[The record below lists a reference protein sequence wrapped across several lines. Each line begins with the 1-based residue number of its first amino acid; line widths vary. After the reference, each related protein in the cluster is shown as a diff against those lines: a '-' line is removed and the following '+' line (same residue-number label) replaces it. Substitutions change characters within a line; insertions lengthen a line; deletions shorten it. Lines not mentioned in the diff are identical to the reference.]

1 MNFVSIVIEKQKRE
15 VVLFAGNII
24 FMTYDYDLFVI
35 GAGSGG
41 LAASKRAASYGA
53 KVAIAENDLV
63 GGTCVI
69 RGCIPKKLMVY
80 GSHFPAL
87 FHDAAGYGW
96 KVGEAELD
104 WEHFITSID
113 KEVRRLSQLHI
124 GFLERAGVSLIPA
137 RASLVDPHTVEV
149 DGRKVTAEKIL
160 IAVGGRPVKPD
171 LPGMEYG
178 ITSNEIFHL
187 KQQPKHIVII
197 GAGYIGT
204 EFACIM
210 RGLGSEVTQ
219 ITRGDQILKGFDDD
233 IRSGIEE
240 GMTNHGIR
248 LIKKNVIET
257 VEKVP
262 EGIKLTLSQAD
273 QEPIIAD
280 VFLVATGRMP
290 NVEGLGLENA
300 GVDLVEGNIEGP
312 GYSNMMAIAVNE
324 FSQTSQPNIFAVGDV
339 TDRIN
344 LTPVAIGEGRAFAD
358 SEFGDNRRLFS
369 HDTVPTAIFSNPEAA
384 TVGLTEAEAQQ
395 KYGDA
400 VKVYRTRF
408 RPLFHSLTGAQ
419 EKTMMKL
426 VVDGNTDKVVGA
438 HMVGEH
444 AGEIIQGVAIAV
456 KMGATKKDFD
466 ATVGIHPSSAEEFVT
481 MR

>member
-1 MNFVSIVIEKQKRE
+1 
-15 VVLFAGNII
+15 
-24 FMTYDYDLFVI
+24 MTYDYDLFVI

-104 WEHFITSID
+104 WEYFITTID

-124 GFLERAGVSLIPA
+124 NFLEKARVQLIPGCA
-137 RASLVDPHTVEV
+137 TLVDPHTVEV
-149 DGRKVTAEKIL
+149 DGRKVTADKIL
-160 IAVGGRPVKPD
+160 IAVGGRPLKPD
-171 LPGMEYG
+171 LPGMEYA

-187 KQQPKHIVII
+187 KKQPKHIAII
-197 GAGYIGT
+197 GSGYIGT
-204 EFACIM
+204 EFASIM

-219 ITRGDQILKGFDDD
+219 IIRKDLILKGFDED
-233 IRSGIEE
+233 IRLEIQE
-240 GMTNHGIR
+240 GMINHGVR
-248 LIKKNVIET
+248 FIKNT
-257 VEKVP
+257 VVTAVERVP
-262 EGIKLTLSQAD
+262 EGLKLTLSGEHT
-273 QEPIIAD
+273 EPIIAD
-280 VFLVATGRMP
+280 VFLVATGRSP
-290 NVEGLGLENA
+290 NIEALNLENA
-300 GVDLVEGNIEGP
+300 RVDAVPSSIEGP
-312 GYSNMMAIAVNE
+312 GYSTMNAIAVNE
-324 FSQTSQPNIFAVGDV
+324 YSQTSQENIFAVGDV

-358 SEFGDNRRLFS
+358 SEFGNNRRVFS
-369 HDTVPTAIFSNPEAA
+369 HEDVPTAIFSTPEAA
-384 TVGLTEAEAQQ
+384 TVGLTETQARSQL
-395 KYGDA
+395 GDDA
-400 VKVYRTRF
+400 VKTYRTRF
-408 RPLFHSLTGAQ
+408 RPLFHSLTGGS
-419 EKTMMKL
+419 ERTMMKL
-426 VVDGNTDKVVGA
+426 VVDDNTDRVLGA
-438 HMVGEH
+438 HMVGEG
-444 AGEIIQGVAIAV
+444 AAEIIQGVAIAI

-466 ATVGIHPSSAEEFVT
+466 ATVGVHPTAAEEFVT

>member
-1 MNFVSIVIEKQKRE
+1 M
-15 VVLFAGNII
+15 A
-24 FMTYDYDLFVI
+24 YDYDLFVI

-69 RGCIPKKLMVY
+69 RGCVPKKLMVY
-80 GSHFPAL
+80 ASHFPAI
-87 FHDAAGYGW
+87 FKEAQGYGW
-96 KVGEAELD
+96 KVGDTSLD

-124 GFLERAGVSLIPA
+124 SFLEKAGVELI
-137 RASLVDPHTVEV
+137 SGKGKILDPHTVEV
-149 DGRKVTAEKIL
+149 GDQKYTADKIL

-171 LPGMEYG
+171 MPGFAEYG

-187 KQQPKHIVII
+187 KEKPKHIAII

-210 RGLGSEVTQ
+210 RGLGCEVTQ
-219 ITRGDQILKGFDDD
+219 ITRGQKILKGFDED
-233 IRSGIEE
+233 IRDNIESG
-240 GMTNHGIR
+240 MKNHGIN
-248 LIKKNVIET
+248 LIRNNIVKQ
-257 VEKVP
+257 VEKN
-262 EGIKLTLSQAD
+262 GDGLKLTLSDENLA
-273 QEPIIAD
+273 PLNAD
-280 VFLVATGRMP
+280 VFLIAAGRAP

-300 GVDLVEGNIEGP
+300 GVNLVQGSIEGP
-312 GYSNMMAIAVNE
+312 GYSTMNAIAVNE
-324 FSQTSQPNIFAVGDV
+324 YSQTSQENIYAVGDV

-358 SEFGDNRRLFS
+358 SEFGNNRRVFS
-369 HDTVPTAIFSNPEAA
+369 HEDVATAVFSTPEAA
-384 TVGLTEAEAQQ
+384 TVGLTEEQARG
-395 KYGDA
+395 KYGDN
-400 VKVYRTRF
+400 VKIFKTSF
-408 RPLFHSLTGAQ
+408 RPMYYTLPGAD
-419 EKTMMKL
+419 ERTMMKL
-426 VVDGNTDKVVGA
+426 IVDSNTDKVLGA
-438 HMVGEH
+438 HMVGDD
-444 AGEIIQGVAIAV
+444 AAEIIQGIAIAV

-466 ATVGIHPSSAEEFVT
+466 ATVGIHPSAAEEFVT

>member
-1 MNFVSIVIEKQKRE
+1 
-15 VVLFAGNII
+15 
-24 FMTYDYDLFVI
+24 MTFDYDLFVI

-53 KVAIAENDLV
+53 KVAIAEYDLV

-80 GSHFPAL
+80 GSHFPAI
-87 FHDAAGYGW
+87 FSEASGYGW
-96 KVGEAELD
+96 KVGNAELD
-104 WEHFITSID
+104 WEYFITSID

-124 GFLERAGVSLIPA
+124 SFLEKAGVELISG
-137 RASLVDPHTVEV
+137 RATLLDPHTVEV
-149 DGRKVTAEKIL
+149 DGRKVTADKIL
-160 IAVGGRPVKPD
+160 IAVGGRPIKPD

-187 KQQPKHIVII
+187 KEQPKHIVIL

-219 ITRGDQILKGFDDD
+219 ITRGEKILKGFDDD
-233 IRSGIEE
+233 IRTEIEE

-248 LIKKNVIET
+248 LIKNNVVKTIEP
-257 VEKVP
+257 VP
-262 EGIKLTLSQAD
+262 EGFKLTLSGED
-273 QEPIIAD
+273 QEPVIAD
-280 VFLVATGRMP
+280 VFLVATGRTP
-290 NVEGLGLENA
+290 NVDGLGLENA
-300 GVDLVEGNIEGP
+300 GVDVAATSMEGP
-312 GYSNMMAIAVNE
+312 GYNTTNAIAVNE
-324 FSQTSQPNIFAVGDV
+324 YSQTSQPNIFGVGDV

-358 SEFGDNRRLFS
+358 SEFGNNRREFS
-369 HDTVPTAIFSNPEAA
+369 HKTVPTAIFSHPEAA
-384 TVGLTEAEAQQ
+384 TVGWTEAEARE
-395 KYGDA
+395 KLGDA
-400 VKVYRTRF
+400 VTIYRSRF
-408 RPLFHSLTGAQ
+408 RPMYHSLTGKQ

-426 VVDGNTDKVVGA
+426 VVDTNTDKVLGA
-438 HMVGEH
+438 HMVGEN
-444 AGEIIQGVAIAV
+444 AAEIIQGVAIAV

-466 ATVGIHPSSAEEFVT
+466 ATVGIHPSAAEEFVT

>member
-1 MNFVSIVIEKQKRE
+1 
-15 VVLFAGNII
+15 
-24 FMTYDYDLFVI
+24 MTFDYDLFVI

-41 LAASKRAASYGA
+41 LAASKRAASFGA
-53 KVAIAENDLV
+53 KVAIAEDDLV

-69 RGCIPKKLMVY
+69 RGCVPKKLMVY

-87 FHDAAGYGW
+87 FSDASAYGW
-96 KVGEAELD
+96 KVGNAELD

-124 GFLERAGVSLIPA
+124 SFLEKAGVELIPS
-137 RASLVDPHTVEV
+137 RATLIDPHTVEV
-149 DGRKVTAEKIL
+149 DGRKVTADKIL

-171 LPGMEYG
+171 LSGMEYG

-187 KQQPKHIVII
+187 KEQPKHIVII

-219 ITRGDQILKGFDDD
+219 ITRGEKILNGFDEDVR
-233 IRSGIEE
+233 IEIEE

-248 LIKKNVIET
+248 LIKNNVVKT
-257 VEKVP
+257 VEDVP
-262 EGIKLTLSQAD
+262 EGLKLTLSGDD
-273 QEPIIAD
+273 QQPVIAD
-280 VFLVATGRMP
+280 VFLVATGRIP
-290 NVEGLGLENA
+290 NVDGLGLKNA
-300 GVDLVEGNIEGP
+300 GVDVVASSIEGP
-312 GYSNMMAIAVNE
+312 GYPTTSVIAVNE
-324 FSQTSQPNIFAVGDV
+324 FSQTSQSNIFAVGDV

-358 SEFGDNRRLFS
+358 SEFGNNRREFS
-369 HDTVPTAIFSNPEAA
+369 HETVPTAIFSNPEAA
-384 TVGLTEAEAQQ
+384 TVGWTEAEAREQLRN
-395 KYGDA
+395 A
-400 VKVYRTRF
+400 VTIYRTRF
-408 RPLFHSLTGAQ
+408 RPLYHSLTGKQ
-419 EKTMMKL
+419 EKIMMKL
-426 VVDGNTDKVVGA
+426 VVDSNTDKVLGA
-438 HMVGEH
+438 HMVGEN
-444 AGEIIQGVAIAV
+444 AAEIIQGVAIAL

-466 ATVGIHPSSAEEFVT
+466 ATVGIHPSAAEEFVT